1 MQRRQVSIASENSD
15 DGSLKRSFSQHVYK
29 GSTSSFF
36 DSSNTNV
43 LNGSQG
49 NQSQNSFVSFDST
62 SSLKHNAKSNGMSED
77 RYAALSSLFS
87 DVIPESSDSGFTSNG
102 GTSQSTSHNHSSDH
116 SSNTVDTF
124 SNGLSKSV
132 SSSNVLMGPP
142 IAIPRPPSKKL
153 SQVPSSPSYVSSSNM
168 SAFSQSNGNSSVMAR
183 CKSYGSL
190 TSSEFRM
197 TPISLSSVGSSRGPS
212 PLTIGFNDTIP
223 IAIALQESISARFKG
238 TDESRCQ
245 TQMFGSLKIAFPSG
259 IVQVTNLT

>member
-1 MQRRQVSIASENSD
+1 MYKVEN
-15 DGSLKRSFSQHVYK
+15 

-36 DSSNTNV
+36 DTSNTNV
-43 LNGSQG
+43 LNGSHG
-49 NQSQNSFVSFDST
+49 NQSHNSSVFFDST

-102 GTSQSTSHNHSSDH
+102 GVSQSISHNNSSDH
-116 SSNTVDTF
+116 SSSVDTF

-142 IAIPRPPSKKL
+142 VAIPRPPSKKL

-223 IAIALQESISARFKG
+223 VAIALQESINARFKG

-245 TQMFGSLKIAFPSG
+245 TQMFGSLKIAFPAG
-259 IVQVTNLT
+259 IVQVRN